1 MSSHEVTESLSY
13 LRDLERIEGHFFD
26 SAGDLA
32 SAQRRIDQIRAL
44 ARTGPICW
52 RAQGC

>member
-13 LRDLERIEGHFFD
+13 LRDLERIEGQIFD